1 MATKTV
7 LKKKVAN
14 KPVAAAVKSP
24 AKVAKPV
31 AKKTLSAP
39 KATAKP
45 AAKVAKPVAK
55 VAKPVAKVTKPVA
68 KVAKPVAK
76 LSKPVG
82 KGVKPVT
89 KVEPKPVAKPQVK
102 SQVDKKSLLILKD
115 ALIKMRD
122 RLTGQISALAD
133 DSLKYIDDASSEDRT
148 DDFDRE
154 FALNLVSSEHDSVF
168 EINSAL
174 RRIEDGIY
182 GVCDSCS
189 CQIEKPRLHALPFA
203 RMCIK
208 CQSEQEKGRS
218 RFRPFGESLAQGVE
232 PLAETVEAEETE

>member
-1 MATKTV
+1 MATKSV
-7 LKKKVAN
+7 QKKNVAK
-14 KPVAAAVKSP
+14 KPVAATVKAP
-24 AKVAKPV
+24 AKGVKPV
-31 AKKTLSAP
+31 AKKTVSAS

-45 AAKVAKPVAK
+45 VAKPVAK
-55 VAKPVAKVTKPVA
+55 VVKPVAKVV
-68 KVAKPVAK
+68 
-76 LSKPVG
+76 
-82 KGVKPVT
+82 
-89 KVEPKPVAKPQVK
+89 PKPVAKPQVK

-115 ALIKMRD
+115 VLIKMRD
-122 RLTGQISALAD
+122 RLTGQITALAD

-232 PLAETVEAEETE
+232 PTTEVVESEESE